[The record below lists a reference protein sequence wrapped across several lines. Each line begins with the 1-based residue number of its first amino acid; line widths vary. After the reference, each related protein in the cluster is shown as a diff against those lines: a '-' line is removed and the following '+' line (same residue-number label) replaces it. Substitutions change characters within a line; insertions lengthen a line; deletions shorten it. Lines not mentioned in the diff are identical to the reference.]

1 MWELTTF
8 AEKNIE
14 SKEELA
20 KFFYYWIGSNIEY
33 DYETLQ
39 KMVNDTISNE
49 EFWKTQDEYVV
60 YNNRKG
66 VCAGYAKLYKWFLDW
81 VDIETVIISGHI
93 RDERNQYIE
102 LDIDDN
108 YRHAW
113 NAIKLNEKWKLI
125 DTTWGAS
132 NDDSQSE
139 FYYDIKPQLLINT
152 HYPKNSKWQLLKK
165 PLSLEEFNNSK
176 FVKLTWFFSGFS
188 DIPKLKK
195 DNYYYY
201 FMYKTNSTNKN
212 LSVKLEIS
220 NDNLNFKPIKNTLA
234 IDQDGIT
241 YVRFEKNGIP
251 KNAFYK
257 VNLYE
262 FDYPYYLNIIN
273 FKTE

>member
-1 MWELTTF
+1 
-8 AEKNIE
+8 
-14 SKEELA
+14 
-20 KFFYYWIGSNIEY
+20 
-33 DYETLQ
+33 
-39 KMVNDTISNE
+39 
-49 EFWKTQDEYVV
+49 
-60 YNNRKG
+60 
-66 VCAGYAKLYKWFLDW
+66 LYQWFLDW

-93 RDERNQYIE
+93 RDERNQYVE

-113 NAIKLNEKWKLI
+113 NAIKLNGNWRLI
-125 DTTWGAS
+125 DTTWGTS

-139 FYYDIKPQLLINT
+139 FYFDIKPQLLINT
-152 HYPKNSKWQLLKK
+152 HYPENSKWQLLKK

-195 DNYYYY
+195 DNNYYY
-201 FMYKTNSTNKN
+201 FMYKTNTRNKN

-220 NDNLNFKPIKNTLA
+220 NDNLNFKPIKNTFV

-241 YVRFEKNGIP
+241 YVRFEKKGIP
-251 KNAFYK
+251 KKGFYK
-257 VNLYE
+257 VNLHE
-262 FDYPYYLNIIN
+262 FDYPFYLNIIS